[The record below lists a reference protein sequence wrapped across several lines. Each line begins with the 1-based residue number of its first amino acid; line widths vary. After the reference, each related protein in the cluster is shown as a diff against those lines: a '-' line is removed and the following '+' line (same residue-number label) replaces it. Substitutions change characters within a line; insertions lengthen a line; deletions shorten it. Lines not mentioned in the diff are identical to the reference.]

1 MDTDTKTD
9 TLTEM
14 TGVILQSVPCYAV
27 ATEQTKI
34 KDFVGFDLE
43 VPSVMIIKVY
53 REK

>member
-1 MDTDTKTD
+1 
-9 TLTEM
+9 M
-14 TGVILQSVPCYAV
+14 TVVTFQSVPCYAV
-27 ATEQTKI
+27 AMGQIKV